1 MDPGGSDLGSSLPQ
15 PENPCLI
22 VEDSQPDSVALEDDP
37 ESSYRALLARRLSS
51 LQPAARSPV
60 LELIS
65 SPLGSRCSQT
75 DSQSESSRSNSQ
87 AEPGILMAA
96 NPSSFQEESQVLN
109 ICPPPNK
116 KKCSPEDTDMDS
128 GADSTTHCIQ
138 SEEGTSQFGFLELSQ
153 SQDLRGEVVNS
164 QEEEDIIPQP
174 DSERRAKLAEQNIS
188 PKTSESQDNKAVRS
202 EVSSSSSSESPAQS
216 GRQLSVQALLH
227 SQGLQASGEQ
237 DQHDC
242 EILSSQED
250 LFDTDKTGAA
260 VDSTVSEPEQQG
272 HPTPTPS
279 HTLRLLHLSGQGT
292 LVQESLSQSS
302 VDCVAPTP
310 DNFTQTP
317 LIVPSTP
324 TGPENAHGADEPMDT
339 SLPPEDRTSDKDE
352 PMETEAVSKPHPT
365 ASTPVS
371 QNSPGFVLERTLSL
385 PSQPEFSHDVFVPT
399 QSQESPQQ
407 SDKKSASLPGE
418 SQSQRLESAPFTLPL
433 QLSVNTEGS
442 SPAQPTSEHVEEDSQ
457 ATQIEELEEPAG
469 ADTSDSVISRCDRR
483 SESNGVP
490 PGSQTASSSKNES
503 PKHRSESAKNE
514 QSQSNLSQTPDVHK
528 KTTAPVNVQNVNV
541 KDSRSDGREASSAA
555 AVSCSQP
562 KFDSSDLTVNS
573 CVQETPQDNTPCSL
587 PSHSMISQTSVVAKG
602 SVDFRRGGAA
612 KSQSVDSLSQTGG
625 TVGNSQKVK
634 DVVDEQDEEEEVMEE
649 ENTVG
654 DRGSGLALAL
664 SQSQMCSPE
673 PMEEDSEDRGE
684 DSIIVVTDSERD
696 SQILHKD
703 TTSQSKTNSSPPVRG
718 KVSVSTNGH
727 ESQAQVK
734 TVHAAPDRDSQTE
747 RTGPESEGLK
757 DKSLSDSSGEISFHF
772 TLPKEG
778 ELIGPAV
785 GATPPLIN
793 QLKQTLRHSTPIE
806 ITSFSEK
813 SGVVG
818 DVSADAMA
826 ASDIVSGESG
836 EDTTETGDGK
846 LSLRMKLVTPV
857 EEGSSEHFSL
867 QKPTLSEED
876 GAMVKVTT
884 VAKAVSSSPSVFSRV
899 RQVHRQQD
907 AEEDAQAGANATPV
921 RGELFASPHRSSQ
934 ASSLGCNSL
943 PNSQSEPSQQ
953 EASAA
958 LQETPKDAPGPA
970 EQSGERRGPSEAP
983 ELPTQNRTDA
993 RVRGVPPQT
1002 SDTIITSSPPN
1013 KLRQRTVSQ
1022 QTSFDTPGLRSPTG
1036 RGERESPSFRR
1047 TTGPS
1052 HRRHVRTI
1060 QEVRTT
1066 ITRIITDVYYEDG
1079 KEVERKVSEESE
1091 EPVVDCQVLDSDVS
1105 PCRTGS
1111 SSVTSGDLADIS
1123 SLSSKASSL
1132 QHSSGGTSSSTVL
1145 TRPDFIIPRSRGAR
1159 SISPRRGGGHQQ
1171 RGHRGHRAGSVV
1183 TMGRGYGT
1191 LVSRAFVPLTPRGRA
1206 RRGRPPS
1213 RSSLSRGGGVGSLH
1227 RLGQPHSSSEDE
1239 PFTRMLPPRLPV
1251 SPTDPELPS
1260 HSDSLRSSPEE
1271 ASSAGSSFV
1280 GLRVV
1285 AKWSSNGYF
1294 YSGRIIKDAG
1304 EGRFRLRFD
1313 DGYECEVAGKDILL
1327 CDPIPLETEVT
1338 ALLEDE
1344 YFSIGV
1350 VRGHKTE
1357 GQELFY
1363 SVEKDG
1369 QRQWYNRT
1377 SVILS
1382 LEQGNKLREQHSL
1395 GPYEP
1400 STPLAKASDISLDN
1414 LVEGKR
1420 RRRGAPGG
1428 ENTPNRSSS
1437 SSPRT
1442 PGPSGKRK
1450 LMTSEDDRTPSK
1462 RGRRGPG
1469 ARAAQRVGVCNTSG
1483 SGTDLPGRSCDVTE
1497 THGPLPQNASLF
1509 MGFAFM
1515 LTASSEKCDR
1525 MTNKLTSQTTRRVR
1539 RTTVKQSSFIHHS
1552 CHSSCSMWNQL
1563 KLNFLLLLIK
1573 LSFLRPTD
1581 YVQTG
1586 PYNKAY
1592 TESQLQA
1599 GGGFILPDFN
1609 EEQCKAAYQSLLIA
1623 DQHCRT
1629 RKYLLCLASG
1639 VPCVSH
1645 MWVRDCCKDNK
1656 LLNYRNYLLPAGV
1669 GPDDAIVEWHPR
1681 CSPFKALRVLL
1692 VFEKPVELW
1701 AQLITMGGASSVR
1714 QFQADKDSSDI
1725 PTGKYDVVVTDQACP
1740 PPVEKNVAAQ
1750 EVPLVSPEWL
1760 IQSLICGERLGFH
1773 SKPQYR
1779 HDHATS

>member
-1 MDPGGSDLGSSLPQ
+1 MDPGGSELDSSLPQ

-51 LQPAARSPV
+51 LQPTSRSPV
-60 LELIS
+60 LMETSVQPSIHPSSQPSTIQGHLVRLDERPRGWELIS
-65 SPLGSRCSQT
+65 SPLGSRLSQT
-75 DSQSESSRSNSQ
+75 DSLSESSQSNNQ
-87 AEPGILMAA
+87 AETGILLAD
-96 NPSSFQEESQVLN
+96 NSSSAFQEESQVLN
-109 ICPPPNK
+109 ICPPANKRKCAAEDPN
-116 KKCSPEDTDMDS
+116 MDS

-153 SQDLRGEVVNS
+153 SQDLRGEVINS
-164 QEEEDIIPQP
+164 QQEEEEDIVLQP
-174 DSERRAKLAEQNIS
+174 DSETRTKLEQNIS
-188 PKTSESQDNKAVRS
+188 CRTSESQDNKAVRS
-202 EVSSSSSSESPAQS
+202 EVSSSSSLEPPGPS

-227 SQGLQASGEQ
+227 SQAPGEQ
-237 DQHDC
+237 GEQDC

-250 LFDTDKTGAA
+250 MFDADKTGAA
-260 VDSTVSEPEQQG
+260 VDSTVSEPEQQA
-272 HPTPTPS
+272 HPTSTPA

-302 VDCVAPTP
+302 VDYVAPTQ
-310 DNFTQTP
+310 DNFTHTP
-317 LIVPSTP
+317 LIVPNSP
-324 TGPENAHGADEPMDT
+324 TGPENEHGADEAMDT
-339 SLPPEDRTSDKDE
+339 SLPPEDRAGEKEE
-352 PMETEAVSKPHPT
+352 PMETEADSKPHPS
-365 ASTPVS
+365 ASTPLS
-371 QNSPGFVLERTLSL
+371 QNSPGFVLERALAI

-399 QSQESPQQ
+399 QSQEAPQQ
-407 SDKKSASLPGE
+407 SDKKMTSLPRE
-418 SQSQRLESAPFTLPL
+418 TQSQQLESAAFTLPL
-433 QLSVNTEGS
+433 QLSMNTQSS
-442 SPAQPTSEHVEEDSQ
+442 SPAQKELIEEDSQ
-457 ATQIEELEEPAG
+457 ATQIEELEEPPAV
-469 ADTSDSVISRCDRR
+469 DTSDSVVSHQR
-483 SESNGVP
+483 SESNGVSSE
-490 PGSQTASSSKNES
+490 SQTATSSKASAFAKS
-503 PKHRSESAKNE
+503 PKHRSECATKE
-514 QSQSNLSQTPDVHK
+514 PSNLSQQSDVHK
-528 KTTAPVNVQNVNV
+528 KTSWNVQDVNV
-541 KDSRSDGREASSAA
+541 KDRKSDNKEACSAD

-562 KFDSSDLTVNS
+562 KFDPSDLTVNS
-573 CVQETPQDNTPCSL
+573 CVQETPPDTTPCSL
-587 PSHSMISQTSVVAKG
+587 SSQSMISITSVVDVVKG
-602 SVDFRRGGAA
+602 SVDLRKEGGTA
-612 KSQSVDSLSQTGG
+612 KSPSVKSFSQKCGTG
-625 TVGNSQKVK
+625 GNSQTVK
-634 DVVDEQDEEEEVMEE
+634 DVMDEPVQGEVEEEVVMEE
-649 ENTVG
+649 GESAFG
-654 DRGSGLALAL
+654 GGASGMALAL
-664 SQSQMCSPE
+664 SQSQLLSPE
-673 PMEEDSEDRGE
+673 PVERESGDRGE
-684 DSIIVVTDSERD
+684 DSVIVVTDSEGD
-696 SQILHKD
+696 SQVLQKD
-703 TTSQSKTNSSPPVRG
+703 VSSQSKTNSSQPIG
-718 KVSVSTNGH
+718 GNVSISTNGH
-727 ESQAQVK
+727 ESQAQAK
-734 TVHAAPDRDSQTE
+734 KVHPAPDRFSQTE
-747 RTGPESEGLK
+747 RVGPEPEGLK

-785 GATPPLIN
+785 GATPPLIS

-806 ITSFSEK
+806 ISSFSEK

-818 DVSADAMA
+818 DVSADGAMA

-836 EDTTETGDGK
+836 DDTTEKGDGK

-857 EEGSSEHFSL
+857 EEGSSERFSL
-867 QKPTLSEED
+867 QKPALSEED
-876 GAMVKVTT
+876 ESVVKVTT
-884 VAKAVSSSPSVFSRV
+884 VAKAVTSSPSVFSRV
-899 RQVHRQQD
+899 RQVHRQQ
-907 AEEDAQAGANATPV
+907 EPREDSQAGGNTTPV
-921 RGELFASPHRSSQ
+921 REELFASPQSSSQ

-953 EASAA
+953 EALAA
-958 LQETPKDAPGPA
+958 PQESLKDPPGPT
-970 EQSGERRGPSEAP
+970 EQSGDKQGPPQAP
-983 ELPTQNRTDA
+983 EPPTPNRTDGSQRA
-993 RVRGVPPQT
+993 LQQT
-1002 SDTIITSSPPN
+1002 IASSPSN

-1022 QTSFDTPGLRSPTG
+1022 QTSFDTPGLRSPAG
-1036 RGERESPSFRR
+1036 RGEPESPSFRR
-1047 TTGPS
+1047 TAAPA

-1066 ITRIITDVYYEDG
+1066 VTRVITDVYYEDG
-1079 KEVERKVSEESE
+1079 KEVERKVTEETE
-1091 EPVVDCQVLDSDVS
+1091 EPVVDCQVLDGDIS

-1111 SSVTSGDLADIS
+1111 SSLTSGDLADIS

-1132 QHSSGGTSSSTVL
+1132 QHSSGGTSSSGF
-1145 TRPDFIIPRSRGAR
+1145 TRPDFIMPPSRGAV
-1159 SISPRRGGGHQQ
+1159 SFSPRRGGGQQQ
-1171 RGHRGHRAGSVV
+1171 RGHRGQRAGSVV
-1183 TMGRGYGT
+1183 TMHRGDST
-1191 LVSRAFVPLTPRGRA
+1191 LGSRAFVPLIPRGRA

-1213 RSSLSRGGGVGSLH
+1213 RSSMSRGGGVGSQQ
-1227 RLGQPHSSSEDE
+1227 RLGAHGQPQSSSEDE
-1239 PFTRMLPPRLPV
+1239 LYTRMLPPRLPV
-1251 SPTDPELPS
+1251 SPTDAELPS

-1271 ASSAGSSFV
+1271 ASSARSSFV

-1285 AKWSSNGYF
+1285 AKWSSNGCF
-1294 YSGRIIKDAG
+1294 YSGRIMKDIG

-1369 QRQWYNRT
+1369 QTQWYNRT
-1377 SVILS
+1377 AIILS

-1400 STPLAKASDISLDN
+1400 STTLSKASDISLDN

-1420 RRRGAPGG
+1420 RRRGGPEGQ
-1428 ENTPNRSSS
+1428 NTPNRSSS

-1450 LMTSEDDRTPSK
+1450 LMASEDNRTPAK
-1462 RGRRGPG
+1462 RGRRGSG
-1469 ARAAQRVGVCNTSG
+1469 VKAAQRAGLCNTSG
-1483 SGTDLPGRSCDVTE
+1483 SGTDLPAQSCDVGD
-1497 THGPLPQNASLF
+1497 THGPLPQNTTLF

-1515 LTASSEKCDR
+1515 LTTSSEIDR
-1525 MTNKLTSQTTRRVR
+1525 LTNK
-1539 RTTVKQSSFIHHS
+1539 
-1552 CHSSCSMWNQL
+1552 HSSDDEE
-1563 KLNFLLLLIK
+1563 
-1573 LSFLRPTD
+1573 D

-1599 GGGFILPDFN
+1599 GGGFVLPDFN

-1645 MWVRDCCKDNK
+1645 IWVRDCCKENK

-1669 GPDDAIVEWHPR
+1669 GPDETIVEWHPR

-1701 AQLITMGGASSVR
+1701 AQLITLGGGSSIR
-1714 QFQADKDSSDI
+1714 QFQTDKDGLDI
-1725 PTGKYDVVVTDQACP
+1725 PAGKYDVVVTDRACP
-1740 PPVEKNVAAQ
+1740 PLVEKNVTSQ
-1750 EVPLVSPEWL
+1750 KVPLVSPEWL
-1760 IQSLICGERLGFH
+1760 IQSVIRGERLGFH

-1779 HDHATS
+1779 HDYSSSTASS

>member
-1 MDPGGSDLGSSLPQ
+1 MDPGGSELDSSLPQ

-51 LQPAARSPV
+51 LQPTARSPV

-65 SPLGSRCSQT
+65 SPLGSRHSQT
-75 DSQSESSRSNSQ
+75 DSQSESSQSNNQ
-87 AEPGILMAA
+87 AEPGVLTAA
-96 NPSSFQEESQVLN
+96 NPSSAFQEESQVLN
-109 ICPPPNK
+109 ICPPPNNK
-116 KKCSPEDTDMDS
+116 KKCASEDADMES
-128 GADSTTHCIQ
+128 GADSTTHCVQ
-138 SEEGTSQFGFLELSQ
+138 SEEGMSQFGFLELSQ
-153 SQDLRGEVVNS
+153 SQDLCGEAANS
-164 QEEEDIIPQP
+164 REEEDDEDIVPQP
-174 DSERRAKLAEQNIS
+174 NSERRPKLEQKIS
-188 PKTSESQDNKAVRS
+188 PRTSESQDNKAVRS
-202 EVSSSSSSESPAQS
+202 EVSSSSSLESPGQS

-227 SQGLQASGEQ
+227 SQGPQASGER
-237 DQHDC
+237 DQQDC

-250 LFDTDKTGAA
+250 LFETDKTAAA

-272 HPTPTPS
+272 DPSPTPAR
-279 HTLRLLHLSGQGT
+279 TLRLLHLSGQGT

-302 VDCVAPTP
+302 VDYVAPTP
-310 DNFTQTP
+310 ENFTHTP
-317 LIVPSTP
+317 LIVPSSP
-324 TGPENAHGADEPMDT
+324 TGPENEHGADEPMDT
-339 SLPPEDRTSDKDE
+339 SLPPEDRAGEKEE
-352 PMETEAVSKPHPT
+352 PMDTEASSKPHPS
-365 ASTPVS
+365 ASTPIS

-385 PSQPEFSHDVFVPT
+385 PSQPDFSHDVFVPT
-399 QSQESPQQ
+399 QSQEAPQQ
-407 SDKKSASLPGE
+407 SDKKTASPPPDAPSQHPESASF
-418 SQSQRLESAPFTLPL
+418 ALPL
-433 QLSVNTEGS
+433 QLSENTES
-442 SPAQPTSEHVEEDSQ
+442 CPPPQQQHAEEDSQ
-457 ATQIEELEEPAG
+457 ATQIEELEEPPG
-469 ADTSDSVISRCDRR
+469 VDTSDAVISRCDRR
-483 SESNGVP
+483 AESNGIP
-490 PGSQTASSSKNES
+490 AESQTATSSKASTSAES
-503 PKHRSESAKNE
+503 PKHHSERAKNE
-514 QSQSNLSQTPDVHK
+514 QSESNLSQKCAAHQ
-528 KTTAPVNVQNVNV
+528 KTSLNVPNVNV
-541 KDSRSDGREASSAA
+541 KDRSDGKEASAA
-555 AVSCSQP
+555 DQVTCSQA
-562 KFDSSDLTVNS
+562 KFDSADLTVNS
-573 CVQETPQDNTPCSL
+573 CVQETPSDATPCSL
-587 PSHSMISQTSVVAKG
+587 SSQSIVRQTSA
-602 SVDFRRGGAA
+602 VDLRGGGTA
-612 KSQSVDSLSQTGG
+612 KSQSVQSLSQTCGNIS
-625 TVGNSQKVK
+625 NSQAVK
-634 DVVDEQDEEEEVMEE
+634 DVMDECEQGEAAEEEVLMEE
-649 ENTVG
+649 GEESTVG
-654 DRGSGLALAL
+654 GGASGLALAL
-664 SQSQMCSPE
+664 SQSQLMSPE

-684 DSIIVVTDSERD
+684 DSVIVVTDSERD
-696 SQILHKD
+696 SQIPQKD
-703 TTSQSKTNSSPPVRG
+703 VTLQSKTSSSQPIRG
-718 KVSVSTNGH
+718 TVSTNGH
-727 ESQAQVK
+727 ESQAEAK
-734 TVHAAPDRDSQTE
+734 TVHAASDRLSQTE
-747 RTGPESEGLK
+747 RAGPGAEGHK

-778 ELIGPAV
+778 ELIGPVV

-813 SGVVG
+813 SDVVG
-818 DVSADAMA
+818 DVSADVAMA
-826 ASDIVSGESG
+826 ASDIVSGDSG
-836 EDTTETGDGK
+836 EDTAEKAGGK

-857 EEGSSEHFSL
+857 EEGSSERFSL
-867 QKPTLSEED
+867 QKPALSEED
-876 GAMVKVTT
+876 GAGVKVNPI
-884 VAKAVSSSPSVFSRV
+884 AKAVNSSPSVFSRV

-907 AEEDAQAGANATPV
+907 AEEDTTPV
-921 RGELFASPHRSSQ
+921 RGELFASPQRSSQ
-934 ASSLGCNSL
+934 ASSPGCNSL
-943 PNSQSEPSQQ
+943 LNSQPDTSPQ
-953 EASAA
+953 EVLAA
-958 LQETPKDAPGPA
+958 AQETPKDAPGPA
-970 EQSGERRGPSEAP
+970 ERAEDRRGPPGAP
-983 ELPTQNRTDA
+983 EPSSPVRTDA
-993 RVRGVPPQT
+993 RQRVSQQT
-1002 SDTIITSSPPN
+1002 FDGIITSSPSN

-1022 QTSFDTPGLRSPTG
+1022 QTSFDAPGLRSPAG
-1036 RGERESPSFRR
+1036 RGERESPSYRR
-1047 TTGPS
+1047 ATGPS

-1091 EPVVDCQVLDSDVS
+1091 EPVVDCQVLDSDIS

-1132 QHSSGGTSSSTVL
+1132 QHSSGGTSSSL
-1145 TRPDFIIPRSRGAR
+1145 GRPDFVMPPSRGAR

-1183 TMGRGYGT
+1183 TMDRGYGT
-1191 LVSRAFVPLTPRGRA
+1191 LGPRAFVPLSPRGRA

-1213 RSSLSRGGGVGSLH
+1213 RSSLSRGGGVGSH
-1227 RLGQPHSSSEDE
+1227 QRLGAHGQPQSSSEDE
-1239 PFTRMLPPRLPV
+1239 PYTRMLPPRLPI
-1251 SPTDPELPS
+1251 SPTDAEPS
-1260 HSDSLRSSPEE
+1260 RSDSLRSSPEE

-1357 GQELFY
+1357 GQDLFY

-1377 SVILS
+1377 AVILS

-1450 LMTSEDDRTPSK
+1450 LMASEDDRTPAK
-1462 RGRRGPG
+1462 KGRRG

-1483 SGTDLPGRSCDVTE
+1483 SGTDLPPRPRDVAD

-1515 LTASSEKCDR
+1515 LTASSESDR
-1525 MTNKLTSQTTRRVR
+1525 LTNKLTSDEEE
-1539 RTTVKQSSFIHHS
+1539 
-1552 CHSSCSMWNQL
+1552 
-1563 KLNFLLLLIK
+1563 
-1573 LSFLRPTD
+1573 D
-1581 YVQTG
+1581 YVETG

-1599 GGGFILPDFN
+1599 GGGFVLPDFN

-1645 MWVRDCCKDNK
+1645 IWVRDCCKDNK

-1681 CSPFKALRVLL
+1681 SSPFKALRVLL

-1701 AQLITMGGASSVR
+1701 AQLITMGGGSSVR
-1714 QFQADKDSSDI
+1714 QFQMDKDSSDV
-1725 PTGKYDVVVTDQACP
+1725 PAGKFDVVVTDHACP
-1740 PPVEKNVAAQ
+1740 PLVKTHMTSQ

-1760 IQSLICGERLGFH
+1760 IQSVVLGECLGFH

-1779 HDHATS
+1779 HDYSS

>member
-1 MDPGGSDLGSSLPQ
+1 MDPGGSELDSSLPQ

-51 LQPAARSPV
+51 LQPTARSPV

-75 DSQSESSRSNSQ
+75 DSQSESSQSKNQ
-87 AEPGILMAA
+87 AEPGIPTVA
-96 NPSSFQEESQVLN
+96 NPSSALQEESQVIN
-109 ICPPPNK
+109 ICPSNK
-116 KKCSPEDTDMDS
+116 KKCAPEDTDMDS

-164 QEEEDIIPQP
+164 QEEDIVPQP
-174 DSERRAKLAEQNIS
+174 DSERDTKLEQNIS
-188 PKTSESQDNKAVRS
+188 CRTSASQDNKSVRS
-202 EVSSSSSSESPAQS
+202 EVSSSSSSDSPGQS
-216 GRQLSVQALLH
+216 GRQLSVQVLLH
-227 SQGLQASGEQ
+227 SQGLHASGK
-237 DQHDC
+237 DQQDC

-250 LFDTDKTGAA
+250 LFDADKTGAA

-272 HPTPTPS
+272 HPSPTPA
-279 HTLRLLHLSGQGT
+279 HTLRLLHLSGQRT

-302 VDCVAPTP
+302 VDYVAPTP
-310 DNFTQTP
+310 DNFTNTP
-317 LIVPSTP
+317 LIVPSSP
-324 TGPENAHGADEPMDT
+324 TGSVNEHGADEPMDT
-339 SLPPEDRTSDKDE
+339 SLPPEDQTGERE
-352 PMETEAVSKPHPT
+352 EQPMETEAASKPHPS

-371 QNSPGFVLERTLSL
+371 QNSPGFVLERPFSL

-399 QSQESPQQ
+399 QSQEAQQQ
-407 SDKKSASLPGE
+407 SDKKSVSLPRE
-418 SQSQRLESAPFTLPL
+418 TQSQQLESASFTLPL
-433 QLSVNTEGS
+433 QLSVNTESS
-442 SPAQPTSEHVEEDSQ
+442 SPAQQTSEQIEEDSQ
-457 ATQIEELEEPAG
+457 ATQIEELDEAAG
-469 ADTSDSVISRCDRR
+469 VDTSDSVISHRDQR

-490 PGSQTASSSKNES
+490 SESQIATSSKTSTSAES
-503 PKHRSESAKNE
+503 PKCHSEYAE
-514 QSQSNLSQTPDVHK
+514 IEQSNLSQKSDVHK
-528 KTTAPVNVQNVNV
+528 KTATSLNVKNVNV
-541 KDSRSDGREASSAA
+541 KDVKCDHKETSSADM
-555 AVSCSQP
+555 VSCSQP
-562 KFDSSDLTVNS
+562 KFGSSDVTVNS
-573 CVQETPQDNTPCSL
+573 CVQETSSDTTPCTL
-587 PSHSMISQTSVVAKG
+587 PSQSMISQTSVVDVVKS
-602 SVDFRRGGAA
+602 SVDVRGGGAA
-612 KSQSVDSLSQTGG
+612 KSQSVESLSQQCGK
-625 TVGNSQKVK
+625 VGNSQTDK
-634 DVVDEQDEEEEVMEE
+634 DMMDKHERGEAEEEEVVMEE
-649 ENTVG
+649 EEEESATG
-654 DRGSGLALAL
+654 GRASGMALIL
-664 SQSQMCSPE
+664 SQSQLLSPE
-673 PMEEDSEDRGE
+673 PMEEDSEDLGA
-684 DSIIVVTDSERD
+684 DSVIVVTDSERD
-696 SQILHKD
+696 SQILKKD
-703 TTSQSKTNSSPPVRG
+703 VTPQSKTTSSQPTRG
-718 KVSVSTNGH
+718 KMSASTNGH
-727 ESQAQVK
+727 ESQAQAKEAKV
-734 TVHAAPDRDSQTE
+734 APDRFSQTE
-747 RTGPESEGLK
+747 KAGPEPEGLK

-813 SGVVG
+813 SDMAG
-818 DVSADAMA
+818 DVSADVAMV
-826 ASDIVSGESG
+826 ASNIVSTESG
-836 EDTTETGDGK
+836 EDTVEKGDGK

-867 QKPTLSEED
+867 QKPALSEED
-876 GAMVKVTT
+876 GSVVKVTT
-884 VAKAVSSSPSVFSRV
+884 VSKAVTSSPSVFSRV
-899 RQVHRQQD
+899 RQVHRQQE
-907 AEEDAQAGANATPV
+907 AEEDSQPGGNSTPV
-921 RGELFASPHRSSQ
+921 RGELFASPQRSSQ

-953 EASAA
+953 EILAT
-958 LQETPKDAPGPA
+958 LQQNNRTNTPTPA
-970 EQSGERRGPSEAP
+970 EQSEERQGPLEVSEP
-983 ELPTQNRTDA
+983 PTPNRTDA
-993 RVRGVPPQT
+993 RQKVVSQQT
-1002 SDTIITSSPPN
+1002 FDNTITSSPSN

-1022 QTSFDTPGLRSPTG
+1022 QTSFDAPGLRSPAS
-1036 RGERESPSFRR
+1036 RGETESPTFRR
-1047 TTGPS
+1047 TSGPS
-1052 HRRHVRTI
+1052 RYRHVRTI
-1060 QEVRTT
+1060 KEVR

-1079 KEVERKVSEESE
+1079 KEVDRKVTEESE
-1091 EPVVDCQVLDSDVS
+1091 EPVVDCHVLDSDIS
-1105 PCRTGS
+1105 PYRTGS
-1111 SSVTSGDLADIS
+1111 SSLTSGDLGDIS

-1132 QHSSGGTSSSTVL
+1132 HHSSGGTSSSTGFS
-1145 TRPDFIIPRSRGAR
+1145 RPDFIMPSSRGAK
-1159 SISPRRGGGHQQ
+1159 STSPRRGGGHQQ
-1171 RGHRGHRAGSVV
+1171 RGHRGQRAGSVV
-1183 TMGRGYGT
+1183 TKDRRYGT
-1191 LVSRAFVPLTPRGRA
+1191 LGSRAFVPLTPRGRA

-1213 RSSLSRGGGVGSLH
+1213 RSSPSRGGGAGSLQ
-1227 RLGQPHSSSEDE
+1227 RLGAHGQPQSSSEDE
-1239 PFTRMLPPRLPV
+1239 LFTRMLPPRLPI
-1251 SPTDPELPS
+1251 SPTDAELPS

-1271 ASSAGSSFV
+1271 ASLAGSSFV

-1313 DGYECEVAGKDILL
+1313 DGYECEVGGKDILL

-1363 SVEKDG
+1363 SVEREG

-1420 RRRGAPGG
+1420 RRRINPGAQ
-1428 ENTPNRSSS
+1428 NTPNRSSS

-1450 LMTSEDDRTPSK
+1450 LRTTSENDRTPPK
-1462 RGRRGPG
+1462 RGRRGSG
-1469 ARAAQRVGVCNTSG
+1469 ARAAQQVGVCNTSG
-1483 SGTDLPGRSCDVTE
+1483 SGTDVPGQSSCDVAD
-1497 THGPLPQNASLF
+1497 THGPLPQNTSLF

-1515 LTASSEKCDR
+1515 LTASSETDR
-1525 MTNKLTSQTTRRVR
+1525 LT
-1539 RTTVKQSSFIHHS
+1539 
-1552 CHSSCSMWNQL
+1552 NQL
-1563 KLNFLLLLIK
+1563 SAEDEEDLI
-1573 LSFLRPTD
+1573 
-1581 YVQTG
+1581 QTG

-1645 MWVRDCCKDNK
+1645 LWVRDCCKENK

-1669 GPDDAIVEWHPR
+1669 GPDDTTVEWHPR
-1681 CSPFKALRVLL
+1681 SNPFKALRVLL

-1714 QFQADKDSSDI
+1714 HFQGDKDSSDI
-1725 PTGKYDVVVTDQACP
+1725 PAGKYDVVVTDHACP
-1740 PPVEKNVAAQ
+1740 PLVEKNVTSQ
-1750 EVPLVSPEWL
+1750 EIPLVSPEWL
-1760 IQSLICGERLGFH
+1760 IQSVICGERLGFH

-1779 HDHATS
+1779 HEYSS

>member
-1 MDPGGSDLGSSLPQ
+1 MEPGGSELDSSLPQ

-75 DSQSESSRSNSQ
+75 DSQSESSHSNSQ
-87 AEPGILMAA
+87 AEVGILAAA
-96 NPSSFQEESQVLN
+96 NPSSAFREESQVIN
-109 ICPPPNK
+109 ILPPPNK
-116 KKCSPEDTDMDS
+116 KKCESEDTDMDS
-128 GADSTTHCIQ
+128 GADSTTHCVQ

-164 QEEEDIIPQP
+164 QEEDEDVAPQP
-174 DSERRAKLAEQNIS
+174 DSETRSRLAEQNIS
-188 PKTSESQDNKAVRS
+188 SMTSESRDNKAVRS
-202 EVSSSSSSESPAQS
+202 EVSSSSSSEPPGQS
-216 GRQLSVQALLH
+216 DRNLSVQALLH
-227 SQGLQASGEQ
+227 SQSLQTSG
-237 DQHDC
+237 
-242 EILSSQED
+242 EILSSQQD
-250 LFDTDKTGAA
+250 LFDADKTGAA

-272 HPTPTPS
+272 HPTPTSTPA
-279 HTLRLLHLSGQGT
+279 HTLRLLHLSGQGM

-302 VDCVAPTP
+302 VDYVAPTP
-310 DNFTQTP
+310 DDFSHTP
-317 LIVPSTP
+317 LIVPSSP
-324 TGPENAHGADEPMDT
+324 TGPEDEHGADEAMDT
-339 SLPPEDRTSDKDE
+339 SLPPEERAEEKEEE
-352 PMETEAVSKPHPT
+352 PMDTDAASKPHPS

-399 QSQESPQQ
+399 QSQKAPEQP
-407 SDKKSASLPGE
+407 DKTTTTTTSSSSSSSA
-418 SQSQRLESAPFTLPL
+418 RLESAPFTLPL
-433 QLSVNTEGS
+433 RLSVNTES
-442 SPAQPTSEHVEEDSQ
+442 CNQIEEDSQ
-457 ATQIEELEEPAG
+457 ATQIEESEEPPG
-469 ADTSDSVISRCDRR
+469 VDTSDSVISQRDWR
-483 SESNGVP
+483 SDGNGVP
-490 PGSQTASSSKNES
+490 AESQTATSSNTSIVAES
-503 PKHRSESAKNE
+503 
-514 QSQSNLSQTPDVHK
+514 SNLSQKSDVDK
-528 KTTAPVNVQNVNV
+528 KTETSMNVQNV
-541 KDSRSDGREASSAA
+541 KDNESGAKEAD
-555 AVSCSQP
+555 VM
-562 KFDSSDLTVNS
+562 SSDLTVNS
-573 CVQETPQDNTPCSL
+573 CVQETP
-587 PSHSMISQTSVVAKG
+587 PSQSMISQISDV
-602 SVDFRRGGAA
+602 RGGTAEPS
-612 KSQSVDSLSQTGG
+612 SQKCGA
-625 TVGNSQKVK
+625 VGNSQT
-634 DVVDEQDEEEEVMEE
+634 DEHVMEEEVGVEKEEEEVVMDESA
-649 ENTVG
+649 VG
-654 DRGSGLALAL
+654 GGASGIALVL
-664 SQSQMCSPE
+664 SQSQLLSPE
-673 PMEEDSEDRGE
+673 PMEEEEEEEEEEESVV
-684 DSIIVVTDSERD
+684 VVTDSERD
-696 SQILHKD
+696 L
-703 TTSQSKTNSSPPVRG
+703 TPRSKTDSSQPIRG
-718 KVSVSTNGH
+718 KVSPSTNGH
-727 ESQAQVK
+727 QAQVK
-734 TVHAAPDRDSQTE
+734 EVHGAPDRLSQTE
-747 RTGPESEGLK
+747 RVGPEAEGLK

-806 ITSFSEK
+806 ISSFSEK
-813 SGVVG
+813 SDVAG
-818 DVSADAMA
+818 DVSADAAMA

-836 EDTTETGDGK
+836 EDSTDKGDGK

-857 EEGSSEHFSL
+857 EEGSSERFSL

-876 GAMVKVTT
+876 RSVVKVTT
-884 VAKAVSSSPSVFSRV
+884 VAKAVTSPSVFSRV
-899 RQVHRQQD
+899 RQVHRQQE
-907 AEEDAQAGANATPV
+907 AEDDGQPTPV
-921 RGELFASPHRSSQ
+921 RSELFSSPQRSSQ
-934 ASSLGCNSL
+934 TSLLGCNSL

-953 EASAA
+953 AA
-958 LQETPKDAPGPA
+958 PQETAKDPST
-970 EQSGERRGPSEAP
+970 EQSEERREAP
-983 ELPTQNRTDA
+983 PEPPAASQTD
-993 RVRGVPPQT
+993 VRQKMIPQQPLDGGVGF
-1002 SDTIITSSPPN
+1002 SPSN

-1022 QTSFDTPGLRSPTG
+1022 QTSFDAPGLRSPAG
-1036 RGERESPSFRR
+1036 RGEAESPSYRR
-1047 TTGPS
+1047 AAGPV

-1079 KEVERKVSEESE
+1079 KEVERKVTEENE
-1091 EPVVDCQVLDSDVS
+1091 EPVVDCQVLDSDIS

-1111 SSVTSGDLADIS
+1111 SSVTSGDLGDIS

-1132 QHSSGGTSSSTVL
+1132 QHSSGGT
-1145 TRPDFIIPRSRGAR
+1145 RPDFIVPLNRGAK
-1159 SISPRRGGGHQQ
+1159 SISPRRGGGQQQ
-1171 RGHRGHRAGSVV
+1171 RGLRGQRAGSVV
-1183 TMGRGYGT
+1183 TVDRGYGT
-1191 LVSRAFVPLTPRGRA
+1191 LGSRAFVPLTPRGRA

-1213 RSSLSRGGGVGSLH
+1213 RSSPSRGAGPGSLL
-1227 RLGQPHSSSEDE
+1227 RLAAHCQPQSSSEDE
-1239 PFTRMLPPRLPV
+1239 PYTRMLPPRLPI
-1251 SPTDPELPS
+1251 SPTD
-1260 HSDSLRSSPEE
+1260 SDSLRSSPEE

-1313 DGYECEVAGKDILL
+1313 DGYECEVMGKDILL

-1344 YFSIGV
+1344 YFSIGG
-1350 VRGHKTE
+1350 REETSSN
-1357 GQELFY
+1357 ELFY
-1363 SVEKDG
+1363 SVERDG
-1369 QRQWYNRT
+1369 LKQWYNRT
-1377 SVILS
+1377 AVILS
-1382 LEQGNKLREQHSL
+1382 LEQGNRLREQHSL

-1420 RRRGAPGG
+1420 RRRGASADQN
-1428 ENTPNRSSS
+1428 NTPNRSSS

-1450 LMTSEDDRTPSK
+1450 LISSEDERTPAK
-1462 RGRRGPG
+1462 RGRRGAG
-1469 ARAAQRVGVCNTSG
+1469 ARAGQRVGVCNTSG
-1483 SGTDLPGRSCDVTE
+1483 SGTDLPGTSCDLPE

-1515 LTASSEKCDR
+1515 LTASSELDR
-1525 MTNKLTSQTTRRVR
+1525 LTNKITSDDEE
-1539 RTTVKQSSFIHHS
+1539 
-1552 CHSSCSMWNQL
+1552 
-1563 KLNFLLLLIK
+1563 
-1573 LSFLRPTD
+1573 D

-1645 MWVRDCCKDNK
+1645 IWVRDCCKDNK
-1656 LLNYRNYLLPAGV
+1656 LLNYRNYLLPAGM
-1669 GPDDAIVEWHPR
+1669 GPNDAIVEWHPR
-1681 CSPFKALRVLL
+1681 CSPFKALRILL
-1692 VFEKPVELW
+1692 VFEKPEELW
-1701 AQLITMGGASSVR
+1701 AQLVIMGGGSSVR
-1714 QFQADKDSSDI
+1714 QFQADKDGSDI
-1725 PTGKYDVVVTDQACP
+1725 PAGKYDVVVTDHACP
-1740 PPVEKNVAAQ
+1740 PLVEKNVTSQ
-1750 EVPLVSPEWL
+1750 EVPLVSAEWL

-1779 HDHATS
+1779 HDYSS

>member
-1 MDPGGSDLGSSLPQ
+1 MDPGGSELDSSLPQ

-51 LQPAARSPV
+51 LQPTARSPV

-75 DSQSESSRSNSQ
+75 DSQSESSQSNSL
-87 AEPGILMAA
+87 AEPGILTAA
-96 NPSSFQEESQVLN
+96 NSSSAFQEESQLLD
-109 ICPPPNK
+109 ICPSANK
-116 KKCSPEDTDMDS
+116 RKCAPEDTDMDS

-153 SQDLRGEVVNS
+153 TQDLRGEQVNS
-164 QEEEDIIPQP
+164 QEDDMVPQS
-174 DSERRAKLAEQNIS
+174 DSERCSKSAEQNVS
-188 PKTSESQDNKAVRS
+188 SRTSASQDNKSVRYRS
-202 EVSSSSSSESPAQS
+202 EVSSSSSLDSPGQS

-227 SQGLQASGEQ
+227 SQGFHASGEQ
-237 DQHDC
+237 DQQDC

-250 LFDTDKTGAA
+250 LFDADKTGAA

-272 HPTPTPS
+272 HPTPTPA

-302 VDCVAPTP
+302 VDYVAPTQ
-310 DNFTQTP
+310 DSDTTAP
-317 LIVPSTP
+317 LIVPSSP
-324 TGPENAHGADEPMDT
+324 TGPENEHGADEPMDT
-339 SLPPEDRTSDKDE
+339 SLPPEDPAAERE
-352 PMETEAVSKPHPT
+352 EQPMETEAASKPHPS
-365 ASTPVS
+365 ASTPIS
-371 QNSPGFVLERTLSL
+371 QNSPGFVLERNISL

-399 QSQESPQQ
+399 QSQEAPQQ
-407 SDKKSASLPGE
+407 SDKKSASLPRE
-418 SQSQRLESAPFTLPL
+418 TPSQHLESAPFSLPL
-433 QLSVNTEGS
+433 QLSVNTESS
-442 SPAQPTSEHVEEDSQ
+442 SPARQTSEQIEEDSQ
-457 ATQIEELEEPAG
+457 ATQIEELEEPLG
-469 ADTSDSVISRCDRR
+469 VDTSDSVISRCDQR
-483 SESNGVP
+483 SESNGAP
-490 PGSQTASSSKNES
+490 SESQTATSSKASISAES
-503 PKHRSESAKNE
+503 PKQHSECAKPD
-514 QSQSNLSQTPDVHK
+514 QANLSQKSEVHK
-528 KTTAPVNVQNVNV
+528 KTATCLNVENVNV
-541 KDSRSDGREASSAA
+541 KDSKSDCKEASAA
-555 AVSCSQP
+555 DVVSCSQP
-562 KFDSSDLTVNS
+562 KLDSSDLTVNS
-573 CVQETPQDNTPCSL
+573 CVQETPSDTAPRSL
-587 PSHSMISQTSVVAKG
+587 PLQSTISQTSA
-602 SVDFRRGGAA
+602 VDVRGGGGTE
-612 KSQSVDSLSQTGG
+612 KSQSVEPGSQQCG
-625 TVGNSQKVK
+625 TVGNSQTDK
-634 DVVDEQDEEEEVMEE
+634 DMMDEREHGEVEEEEVVMEE
-649 ENTVG
+649 EEQEG
-654 DRGSGLALAL
+654 DGGGGASGMALAL
-664 SQSQMCSPE
+664 SQSQLLSPE
-673 PMEEDSEDRGE
+673 PMEEDSQDGGA
-684 DSIIVVTDSERD
+684 DSVIVVTDSERD
-696 SQILHKD
+696 SQIPKKD
-703 TTSQSKTNSSPPVRG
+703 VTPQSKTNSSQPIRDT
-718 KVSVSTNGH
+718 VSASTNGH

-734 TVHAAPDRDSQTE
+734 EANVAPDRLSQTE
-747 RTGPESEGLK
+747 RAGPEPEGLK

-813 SGVVG
+813 SDMVG
-818 DVSADAMA
+818 DVSADVAMA

-836 EDTTETGDGK
+836 EDTTEKGDGK

-857 EEGSSEHFSL
+857 EEGNSERFSL
-867 QKPTLSEED
+867 QKPALSEED
-876 GAMVKVTT
+876 ESVVKVTT
-884 VAKAVSSSPSVFSRV
+884 VSKAVTSSPSVFSRV
-899 RQVHRQQD
+899 RQVHRQQE
-907 AEEDAQAGANATPV
+907 AEEDSQPADNSTPV
-921 RGELFASPHRSSQ
+921 RGELFGSPQRSSQ
-934 ASSLGCNSL
+934 ASSGGCNSL

-953 EASAA
+953 EILAA
-958 LQETPKDAPGPA
+958 PQQQKPVNTPTPA
-970 EQSGERRGPSEAP
+970 GPSEERRAP
-983 ELPTQNRTDA
+983 PGVSEPHTPSRTDA
-993 RVRGVPPQT
+993 RHRVVSQQN
-1002 SDTIITSSPPN
+1002 SDNTVTSSPSS

-1022 QTSFDTPGLRSPTG
+1022 QTSFDAPGLRSPAG
-1036 RGERESPSFRR
+1036 RGEPESPSFRR
-1047 TTGPS
+1047 TAGPS
-1052 HRRHVRTI
+1052 HCRHVRTI

-1079 KEVERKVSEESE
+1079 KEVERKVTEESE
-1091 EPVVDCQVLDSDVS
+1091 EPVVDCHVLDSDIS

-1111 SSVTSGDLADIS
+1111 SSVTSGDLGDIS

-1132 QHSSGGTSSSTVL
+1132 QHSSGGTSSSTGFS
-1145 TRPDFIIPRSRGAR
+1145 RPDFIMPPSRGAR

-1171 RGHRGHRAGSVV
+1171 RGHRGQRAGSVI
-1183 TMGRGYGT
+1183 TKGRGYGT
-1191 LVSRAFVPLTPRGRA
+1191 LGSRAFVPLTPRGRA

-1213 RSSLSRGGGVGSLH
+1213 RSSLSRGGGAGPLQ
-1227 RLGQPHSSSEDE
+1227 RLGAHGLPHSSSEDE
-1239 PFTRMLPPRLPV
+1239 PYTRMLPPRFPIG
-1251 SPTDPELPS
+1251 STDAELPS

-1271 ASSAGSSFV
+1271 ASLAGSSFV

-1313 DGYECEVAGKDILL
+1313 DGYECEVVGKDILL

-1420 RRRGAPGG
+1420 RRRVAPGG
-1428 ENTPNRSSS
+1428 QNTPNRSSS

-1450 LMTSEDDRTPSK
+1450 LMTSENNRTPAK

-1469 ARAAQRVGVCNTSG
+1469 ARAGQRVGVCNTSG
-1483 SGTDLPGRSCDVTE
+1483 SGTDLPGQSCDVAE
-1497 THGPLPQNASLF
+1497 THGPLPQNTSLF

-1515 LTASSEKCDR
+1515 LTASSEVDR
-1525 MTNKLTSQTTRRVR
+1525 LTNKLTCDDSE
-1539 RTTVKQSSFIHHS
+1539 
-1552 CHSSCSMWNQL
+1552 
-1563 KLNFLLLLIK
+1563 
-1573 LSFLRPTD
+1573 D
-1581 YVQTG
+1581 YIETG

-1592 TESQLQA
+1592 TESQLLA

-1645 MWVRDCCKDNK
+1645 IWVRDCCKENK

-1669 GPDDAIVEWHPR
+1669 GPDDAVVEWHPR
-1681 CSPFKALRVLL
+1681 SSPFKALRVLL
-1692 VFEKPVELW
+1692 VFEKPEELW
-1701 AQLITMGGASSVR
+1701 AQLITMGGGSSVR
-1714 QFQADKDSSDI
+1714 HFQGDKDSSDI
-1725 PTGKYDVVVTDQACP
+1725 PAGKYDVVVTDHACP
-1740 PPVEKNVAAQ
+1740 PLVEKNVMSQ

-1760 IQSLICGERLGFH
+1760 IQSVICGEQLGFH
-1773 SKPQYR
+1773 SKPQYH
-1779 HDHATS
+1779 HDYSS

>member
-1 MDPGGSDLGSSLPQ
+1 MDPGGSELDSSLPQ

-51 LQPAARSPV
+51 LQPTSRSPV

-65 SPLGSRCSQT
+65 SPLGSRLSQT
-75 DSQSESSRSNSQ
+75 DSQSESSQSNYQ
-87 AEPGILMAA
+87 AEPGILMAD
-96 NPSSFQEESQVLN
+96 NPSSAFQEESQVLT
-109 ICPPPNK
+109 ISPPANK
-116 KKCSPEDTDMDS
+116 KKCAAEDTDMDS

-153 SQDLRGEVVNS
+153 SQDLRGEARNS
-164 QEEEDIIPQP
+164 QEEEEDIVPQP
-174 DSERRAKLAEQNIS
+174 DSERRTKLAEQNIS
-188 PKTSESQDNKAVRS
+188 SRTSESQDNKAVRS
-202 EVSSSSSSESPAQS
+202 EVSSSSSLEPPGPL

-227 SQGLQASGEQ
+227 SQASGEHGEQ
-237 DQHDC
+237 DC

-250 LFDTDKTGAA
+250 MFDADKTGAA
-260 VDSTVSEPEQQG
+260 VDSTVSEPEQQA
-272 HPTPTPS
+272 HPTSTPA

-302 VDCVAPTP
+302 VDYVAPTP
-310 DNFTQTP
+310 DNFTHTP
-317 LIVPSTP
+317 LIVPSSP
-324 TGPENAHGADEPMDT
+324 TGPENEHGADEAMDT
-339 SLPPEDRTSDKDE
+339 SLPSEDRAGENEE
-352 PMETEAVSKPHPT
+352 PMETEAASKPHPS

-371 QNSPGFVLERTLSL
+371 QNSPGFVLERTLSI

-399 QSQESPQQ
+399 QSQEAPQQ
-407 SDKKSASLPGE
+407 SDKKMASLPGE
-418 SQSQRLESAPFTLPL
+418 TQSQQLESAAFTLPL
-433 QLSVNTEGS
+433 QLSVNTQSS
-442 SPAQPTSEHVEEDSQ
+442 SPAQKTSEHIEEDSQ
-457 ATQIEELEEPAG
+457 ATQIEELEEPPG
-469 ADTSDSVISRCDRR
+469 VNTSDSVVSHQRR
-483 SESNGVP
+483 ESNGVSSE
-490 PGSQTASSSKNES
+490 SQTATSSKASASAES
-503 PKHRSESAKNE
+503 PRHRSECAKKE
-514 QSQSNLSQTPDVHK
+514 ATNLSQQSDVHK
-528 KTTAPVNVQNVNV
+528 KTPLNVQDVNV
-541 KDSRSDGREASSAA
+541 KDSKSDREEASSAD
-555 AVSCSQP
+555 AVSCLQP
-562 KFDSSDLTVNS
+562 KFDPSDLTVNS
-573 CVQETPQDNTPCSL
+573 CVQETPPDTTPCSL
-587 PSHSMISQTSVVAKG
+587 SSQSMISNTSAVDVVKG
-602 SVDFRRGGAA
+602 SVDLRKEGGTA
-612 KSQSVDSLSQTGG
+612 KSPSVKSLSQKCG
-625 TVGNSQKVK
+625 TVGNSQTVK
-634 DVVDEQDEEEEVMEE
+634 HVMDEPVQGEVEEEVVMEE
-649 ENTVG
+649 GESTLG
-654 DRGSGLALAL
+654 GGASGMALAL
-664 SQSQMCSPE
+664 SQSQLLSPE
-673 PMEEDSEDRGE
+673 PAEGESSNRGE
-684 DSIIVVTDSERD
+684 DSVVVVTDSERD
-696 SQILHKD
+696 SQVLQKD
-703 TTSQSKTNSSPPVRG
+703 VSSQSETNSSQPIG
-718 KVSVSTNGH
+718 GNVSVSTNGH
-727 ESQAQVK
+727 ESQAQAK
-734 TVHAAPDRDSQTE
+734 KVHPAPDRLSQTE
-747 RTGPESEGLK
+747 RVGPEPEGLK

-785 GATPPLIN
+785 GATPPLIS
-793 QLKQTLRHSTPIE
+793 QLKQRLRHSTPIE

-813 SGVVG
+813 SGVAG
-818 DVSADAMA
+818 DVSADGAMA

-836 EDTTETGDGK
+836 DDTTEKGDGK

-867 QKPTLSEED
+867 QKPALSEED
-876 GAMVKVTT
+876 ESVVKVTT
-884 VAKAVSSSPSVFSRV
+884 VSKAVTSPSVFSRV
-899 RQVHRQQD
+899 RQVHRQQ
-907 AEEDAQAGANATPV
+907 EPREDSQAGGNTTPV
-921 RGELFASPHRSSQ
+921 REELFASPQRSSQ

-943 PNSQSEPSQQ
+943 HNSQSEPSQQ
-953 EASAA
+953 EVLAA
-958 LQETPKDAPGPA
+958 LQESHKDPPGPT
-970 EQSGERRGPSEAP
+970 EQSGDKRGPPQAP
-983 ELPTQNRTDA
+983 EPPTPNRTDGRQRA
-993 RVRGVPPQT
+993 PQQ
-1002 SDTIITSSPPN
+1002 TIASSPSN

-1022 QTSFDTPGLRSPTG
+1022 QTSFDAPGLRSPAG
-1036 RGERESPSFRR
+1036 RGEPESPSFRR
-1047 TTGPS
+1047 TAAPA

-1066 ITRIITDVYYEDG
+1066 VTRIITDVYYEDG
-1079 KEVERKVSEESE
+1079 KEVERKVTEETE
-1091 EPVVDCQVLDSDVS
+1091 EPVVDSQVLDSDIS

-1111 SSVTSGDLADIS
+1111 SSLASGDLADIS

-1132 QHSSGGTSSSTVL
+1132 QHSSGGTSSSGF
-1145 TRPDFIIPRSRGAR
+1145 TRPDFIMPPIRGTM
-1159 SISPRRGGGHQQ
+1159 SFSPRRGGGQQQ
-1171 RGHRGHRAGSVV
+1171 RGHRGHRGQRAGSVV
-1183 TMGRGYGT
+1183 TMHRGDST
-1191 LVSRAFVPLTPRGRA
+1191 LGSRAFVPLTPRGRA

-1213 RSSLSRGGGVGSLH
+1213 RASMSRGGGVGSLQ
-1227 RLGQPHSSSEDE
+1227 RLGARCSQPQSSSEDE
-1239 PFTRMLPPRLPV
+1239 LYTRMLPPRLPV
-1251 SPTDPELPS
+1251 SPTDAELPS

-1294 YSGRIIKDAG
+1294 YSGRIIKDIG

-1327 CDPIPLETEVT
+1327 CDPIPLGTEVT

-1369 QRQWYNRT
+1369 QTQWYNRT
-1377 SVILS
+1377 AIILS

-1400 STPLAKASDISLDN
+1400 STPLTKASDISLDN

-1420 RRRGAPGG
+1420 RRRGGPEGL
-1428 ENTPNRSSS
+1428 NTPNRSSS

-1450 LMTSEDDRTPSK
+1450 LMASEDNRTPAK
-1462 RGRRGPG
+1462 RGRRGSG
-1469 ARAAQRVGVCNTSG
+1469 VKAAQRVGLCNTSG
-1483 SGTDLPGRSCDVTE
+1483 SGTDLPGQSCDVGE
-1497 THGPLPQNASLF
+1497 THGPLPQNTTLF

-1515 LTASSEKCDR
+1515 LTTSSEIDR
-1525 MTNKLTSQTTRRVR
+1525 LTNK
-1539 RTTVKQSSFIHHS
+1539 
-1552 CHSSCSMWNQL
+1552 HSSDDEE
-1563 KLNFLLLLIK
+1563 
-1573 LSFLRPTD
+1573 D

-1599 GGGFILPDFN
+1599 GGGFVLPDFN

-1645 MWVRDCCKDNK
+1645 IWVRDCCKENK

-1669 GPDDAIVEWHPR
+1669 GPDETIVEWHPR

-1701 AQLITMGGASSVR
+1701 AQLITLGGGSSLR
-1714 QFQADKDSSDI
+1714 QFQADKDGSDI
-1725 PTGKYDVVVTDQACP
+1725 PAGKYDVVVTDRACP
-1740 PPVEKNVAAQ
+1740 PLVEKNVTSQ

-1760 IQSLICGERLGFH
+1760 IQSVIRGERLGFH

-1779 HDHATS
+1779 HDYSSSTSSS

>member
-1 MDPGGSDLGSSLPQ
+1 MDPSGSELDSSLPQ
-15 PENPCLI
+15 SENPCLI

-51 LQPAARSPV
+51 LQPTSRSPV

-75 DSQSESSRSNSQ
+75 DSQSESSQLNSQ
-87 AEPGILMAA
+87 SEAAIVMAA
-96 NPSSFQEESQVLN
+96 SSDLREESQVLN
-109 ICPPPNK
+109 ICPPNK
-116 KKCSPEDTDMDS
+116 KKCSPEEDA

-153 SQDLRGEVVNS
+153 SQDVRGEVVNS
-164 QEEEDIIPQP
+164 QQEEQEEDITPQP
-174 DSERRAKLAEQNIS
+174 DSERRTKSAAEPNVS
-188 PKTSESQDNKAVRS
+188 PRTSESQDHKAVRS
-202 EVSSSSSSESPAQS
+202 EVSSSSSSESPGVS
-216 GRQLSVQALLH
+216 GRQLTVQALLH
-227 SQGLQASGEQ
+227 SQGHQASEQ
-237 DQHDC
+237 DQQDS

-260 VDSTVSEPEQQG
+260 VDSTVSEPEQQA
-272 HPTPTPS
+272 HPTPTPA

-302 VDCVAPTP
+302 ADFVGPTP
-310 DNFTQTP
+310 DNFSHTP
-317 LIVPSTP
+317 LIVPSSP
-324 TGPENAHGADEPMDT
+324 TGPENEHSADEPMDT
-339 SLPPEDRTSDKDE
+339 SLPPEERAGEKEE
-352 PMETEAVSKPHPT
+352 PMDTEAASKPHPS

-399 QSQESPQQ
+399 QSQETPQQ
-407 SDKKSASLPGE
+407 SDKKTPSMPQE
-418 SQSQRLESAPFTLPL
+418 TQSQRLESTPCTLPL
-433 QLSVNTEGS
+433 QLSVNTES
-442 SPAQPTSEHVEEDSQ
+442 CSPAQPAEEDSQ
-457 ATQIEELEEPAG
+457 ATQIEELEEPSG
-469 ADTSDSVISRCDRR
+469 VDTSDSVMSRCDRR

-490 PGSQTASSSKNES
+490 SGSHAATASKASVSAES
-503 PKHRSESAKNE
+503 PKHSSECAENE
-514 QSQSNLSQTPDVHK
+514 KSGLSQRSDAHVKTPL
-528 KTTAPVNVQNVNV
+528 NVQNANV
-541 KDSRSDGREASSAA
+541 KDSKTDSRETSSADV
-555 AVSCSQP
+555 VSCSQT
-562 KFDSSDLTVNS
+562 KLDSSDVTVNS
-573 CVQETPQDNTPCSL
+573 CVQETPSDTTPSSL
-587 PSHSMISQTSVVAKG
+587 SSQSMICQTSTVDVVKT
-602 SVDFRRGGAA
+602 SVDSSEGGTT
-612 KSQSVDSLSQTGG
+612 KSQSIGSQNCG
-625 TVGNSQKVK
+625 TVGNSQTVG
-634 DVVDEQDEEEEVMEE
+634 DMMDEGEVEEEVVMEE
-649 ENTVG
+649 EAEASMVG
-654 DRGSGLALAL
+654 GGASGMALVL
-664 SQSQMCSPE
+664 SQSQMLSPE
-673 PMEEDSEDRGE
+673 PMEEDSEDRAE
-684 DSIIVVTDSERD
+684 DSVIVVTESERD
-696 SQILHKD
+696 SQKD
-703 TTSQSKTNSSPPVRG
+703 VTPQSKTNSSQPIRG
-718 KVSVSTNGH
+718 KESISANGH
-727 ESQAQVK
+727 ETQAQPKKV
-734 TVHAAPDRDSQTE
+734 ASDRLSQTE
-747 RTGPESEGLK
+747 RAGPEPEGLK

-778 ELIGPAV
+778 ELIGPVV

-813 SGVVG
+813 SDVVG
-818 DVSADAMA
+818 DVSADVAMA
-826 ASDIVSGESG
+826 ASAIVSGDSG
-836 EDTTETGDGK
+836 EDMTEKGDGK

-857 EEGSSEHFSL
+857 EEMSSERFSL

-876 GAMVKVTT
+876 GSGAKVTA
-884 VAKAVSSSPSVFSRV
+884 VANAVTSSPSVFSRV

-907 AEEDAQAGANATPV
+907 AEEDVVPV
-921 RGELFASPHRSSQ
+921 RGELFASPQRSSQ
-934 ASSLGCNSL
+934 TSSLGCNSL
-943 PNSQSEPSQQ
+943 PNSQSEPSRQ
-953 EASAA
+953 EVLAA
-958 LQETPKDAPGPA
+958 PQGTPKDPPSVV
-970 EQSGERRGPSEAP
+970 EQSEVVREPPGAP
-983 ELPTQNRTDA
+983 EPPTPIRADA
-993 RVRGVPPQT
+993 RQRISQQT
-1002 SDTIITSSPPN
+1002 FDNSVTFSPSN
-1013 KLRQRTVSQ
+1013 KLRQRTVSL
-1022 QTSFDTPGLRSPTG
+1022 QTSFDSPGLRSPAG
-1036 RGERESPSFRR
+1036 RGERESPSSRR

-1079 KEVERKVSEESE
+1079 KEVERKVTEESE
-1091 EPVVDCQVLDSDVS
+1091 EPVVDCQVLDSDIS

-1123 SLSSKASSL
+1123 SQSSKSQS
-1132 QHSSGGTSSSTVL
+1132 HSSGGTSSSIGL
-1145 TRPDFIIPRSRGAR
+1145 TRPDFIMPPSRGAR

-1183 TMGRGYGT
+1183 TMDRGFGT
-1191 LVSRAFVPLTPRGRA
+1191 QGSRAFVPLNPRGRA
-1206 RRGRPPS
+1206 RRGRPPT
-1213 RSSLSRGGGVGSLH
+1213 RSSLSRRVGVGSLQ
-1227 RLGQPHSSSEDE
+1227 RLGAHGQPQSSSEDE
-1239 PFTRMLPPRLPV
+1239 PYTRMLPPRLPV
-1251 SPTDPELPS
+1251 SPSDAELPG
-1260 HSDSLRSSPEE
+1260 HSDSLRSSVEE
-1271 ASSAGSSFV
+1271 ASSDGSSFV

-1377 SVILS
+1377 AIILS

-1450 LMTSEDDRTPSK
+1450 LMTSEDARTPTK

-1469 ARAAQRVGVCNTSG
+1469 ARAAQRVGACNTSG
-1483 SGTDLPGRSCDVTE
+1483 SGTDLPAQPRDVAD

-1515 LTASSEKCDR
+1515 LSASSESDR
-1525 MTNKLTSQTTRRVR
+1525 LTNKITS
-1539 RTTVKQSSFIHHS
+1539 
-1552 CHSSCSMWNQL
+1552 
-1563 KLNFLLLLIK
+1563 
-1573 LSFLRPTD
+1573 D
-1581 YVQTG
+1581 EEEEYVQTS

-1645 MWVRDCCKDNK
+1645 IWVRDCCKDNK

-1669 GPDDAIVEWHPR
+1669 GTDDAIVEWHPR

-1701 AQLITMGGASSVR
+1701 AQLISMGGGSSVR
-1714 QFQADKDSSDI
+1714 HFQADKDGSDI
-1725 PTGKYDVVVTDQACP
+1725 PAGKYDVVVTDRACP
-1740 PPVEKNVAAQ
+1740 PLVEKSVTSQ

-1760 IQSLICGERLGFH
+1760 IQSVICGERLGFH
-1773 SKPQYR
+1773 SKPQY
-1779 HDHATS
+1779 HHNYSS

>member
-1 MDPGGSDLGSSLPQ
+1 MDPGGSELDSSLPQ

-51 LQPAARSPV
+51 LQPTARSPV

-75 DSQSESSRSNSQ
+75 DSQSESSQSNSQ
-87 AEPGILMAA
+87 AEPGILAAA
-96 NPSSFQEESQVLN
+96 NPSSAFQEESQVIN

-116 KKCSPEDTDMDS
+116 NKCASEDTDMDS

-164 QEEEDIIPQP
+164 QEEDEDVVPQP
-174 DSERRAKLAEQNIS
+174 DSETRSKLAEQNIS
-188 PKTSESQDNKAVRS
+188 SVTSGSQDNKALRS
-202 EVSSSSSSESPAQS
+202 EVSSSSSSESPGQS
-216 GRQLSVQALLH
+216 GRKLSVQALLH
-227 SQGLQASGEQ
+227 SQSLQTSVEQ
-237 DQHDC
+237 DQQDC
-242 EILSSQED
+242 EILSSQQD

-272 HPTPTPS
+272 NPTPTPA

-302 VDCVAPTP
+302 VDYVAPTP
-310 DNFTQTP
+310 DNFTETP
-317 LIVPSTP
+317 LIVPSSP
-324 TGPENAHGADEPMDT
+324 TGPENEHGADEPMDT
-339 SLPPEDRTSDKDE
+339 SLPPEDRAGEKEDE
-352 PMETEAVSKPHPT
+352 PMDTDAASKPHPS

-407 SDKKSASLPGE
+407 SDKKTASL
-418 SQSQRLESAPFTLPL
+418 SQSAHLESAPFTLPL
-433 QLSVNTEGS
+433 QLSVNTES
-442 SPAQPTSEHVEEDSQ
+442 CSLAPKTSEQIEEDSQ
-457 ATQIEELEEPAG
+457 ATQIEELEEPPG
-469 ADTSDSVISRCDRR
+469 VDTSDSVISRRDQR

-490 PGSQTASSSKNES
+490 SESQTATSSNASTTTAAES
-503 PKHRSESAKNE
+503 PKHRSECAKTE
-514 QSQSNLSQTPDVHK
+514 PSDLSQKSDVHK
-528 KTTAPVNVQNVNV
+528 KTATSLNVQNVNV
-541 KDSRSDGREASSAA
+541 KDSESGIKEAADM
-555 AVSCSQP
+555 VSCSQP

-573 CVQETPQDNTPCSL
+573 CVPETPAGTTPCSL
-587 PSHSMISQTSVVAKG
+587 DSQSMISQTSVVD
-602 SVDFRRGGAA
+602 VTGGGTA
-612 KSQSVDSLSQTGG
+612 KSQSESLSQKCG
-625 TVGNSQKVK
+625 TVGNSQTDKHMM
-634 DVVDEQDEEEEVMEE
+634 DEQVEVEEEEEEEVVMEE
-649 ENTVG
+649 EEESAG
-654 DRGSGLALAL
+654 GGGASGIALVL
-664 SQSQMCSPE
+664 SQSQLLSPE
-673 PMEEDSEDRGE
+673 PMEEEESEDRGE
-684 DSIIVVTDSERD
+684 ESIIVVTDSERD
-696 SQILHKD
+696 SQILQKD
-703 TTSQSKTNSSPPVRG
+703 MTPPQSKTGSSQPVRG
-718 KVSVSTNGH
+718 KVSPSTNGH
-727 ESQAQVK
+727 QSQAEVK
-734 TVHAAPDRDSQTE
+734 EVHGAPDRLSQTE
-747 RTGPESEGLK
+747 RVGPEPEGLK

-778 ELIGPAV
+778 ELIGPVV

-813 SGVVG
+813 PDGVG
-818 DVSADAMA
+818 DVSADVAMA

-836 EDTTETGDGK
+836 EDTTDKGDGK

-857 EEGSSEHFSL
+857 EEGSSERFSL
-867 QKPTLSEED
+867 QKPALSEED
-876 GAMVKVTT
+876 RSVVKVTT
-884 VAKAVSSSPSVFSRV
+884 VAKAVTSPSVFSRV
-899 RQVHRQQD
+899 RQVHRQQ
-907 AEEDAQAGANATPV
+907 ETEDDSQPGDNTPPV
-921 RGELFASPHRSSQ
+921 RSELFASPQRSPQTPSP
-934 ASSLGCNSL
+934 GCNSL

-953 EASAA
+953 AA
-958 LQETPKDAPGPA
+958 PQETASDPFALA
-970 EQSGERRGPSEAP
+970 EQSEERRGPP
-983 ELPTQNRTDA
+983 EPPTPNRTDA
-993 RVRGVPPQT
+993 RQRVVSQQT
-1002 SDTIITSSPPN
+1002 HDSTITSSPSN

-1022 QTSFDTPGLRSPTG
+1022 QTSFDAPGLRSPAG
-1036 RGERESPSFRR
+1036 RGEPETPSFRR
-1047 TTGPS
+1047 AAGPA

-1079 KEVERKVSEESE
+1079 KEVERKVTEENE
-1091 EPVVDCQVLDSDVS
+1091 EPVVDCQVLDSDIS

-1111 SSVTSGDLADIS
+1111 SSMTSGDLGDIS
-1123 SLSSKASSL
+1123 SLSSKASSHH
-1132 QHSSGGTSSSTVL
+1132 HSSGGTSSSTGFS
-1145 TRPDFIIPRSRGAR
+1145 RPDFIMPLSRGAK

-1183 TMGRGYGT
+1183 TMDRGYGT
-1191 LVSRAFVPLTPRGRA
+1191 LGSRAFVPLSPRGRA

-1213 RSSLSRGGGVGSLH
+1213 RSSPSRGGGPGSLH
-1227 RLGQPHSSSEDE
+1227 RLGPHGQPHSSSEDE
-1239 PFTRMLPPRLPV
+1239 PYTRMLPPRLPI
-1251 SPTDPELPS
+1251 SPTDAELPS

-1313 DGYECEVAGKDILL
+1313 DGYECEVMGKDILL

-1350 VRGHKTE
+1350 VKGHKTE

-1363 SVEKDG
+1363 SVEKEG

-1377 SVILS
+1377 AVILS
-1382 LEQGNKLREQHSL
+1382 LEQGNRLREQHSL

-1420 RRRGAPGG
+1420 RRRGPPGDQ
-1428 ENTPNRSSS
+1428 NTPNRSSS

-1450 LMTSEDDRTPSK
+1450 LIPCEDERTPSK
-1462 RGRRGPG
+1462 RGRRGAG
-1469 ARAAQRVGVCNTSG
+1469 ARAGQRVGVCNTSG
-1483 SGTDLPGRSCDVTE
+1483 SGTDLPGQSCDLPE
-1497 THGPLPQNASLF
+1497 THGPLPQNSSLF

-1515 LTASSEKCDR
+1515 LTASSEIDR
-1525 MTNKLTSQTTRRVR
+1525 LTNRLTSDDEE
-1539 RTTVKQSSFIHHS
+1539 
-1552 CHSSCSMWNQL
+1552 
-1563 KLNFLLLLIK
+1563 
-1573 LSFLRPTD
+1573 D

-1599 GGGFILPDFN
+1599 GGGFVLPDFN

-1645 MWVRDCCKDNK
+1645 IWVRDCCKDNK

-1669 GPDDAIVEWHPR
+1669 GPNDAIVEWHPR
-1681 CSPFKALRVLL
+1681 CSPFKALRILL
-1692 VFEKPVELW
+1692 VFEKPEELW
-1701 AQLITMGGASSVR
+1701 SQLITMGGGSSVR
-1714 QFQADKDSSDI
+1714 QFQADKDGSDI
-1725 PTGKYDVVVTDQACP
+1725 PAGKYDVVVTDHACP
-1740 PPVEKNVAAQ
+1740 PLVEKNVTSQ
-1750 EVPLVSPEWL
+1750 EVPLVSAEWL

-1779 HDHATS
+1779 HDYSSS